1 MAKNQQLFQD
11 IFEIA
16 DIDPHGKKFDRVSRI
31 IATSENIDMG
41 VTIDI
46 NTEIYPLKTAEK
58 FTLALAT
65 TLALDGVSVDTTKK
79 QPWRDPAFAT
89 PVSGTTSAKSL
100 ADDYDY
106 VMYGKVYKYED
117 EGGAKVSVYASFGGL
132 LMCLAGDFRQLQNLS
147 VGQYIY
153 LLMRK

>member
-1 MAKNQQLFQD
+1 LFQD
-11 IFEIA
+11 IFEIT

-31 IATSENIDMG
+31 VATSENIDMG
-41 VTIDI
+41 VTLDI
-46 NTEIYPLKTAEK
+46 NTEIYPLRPSDK
-58 FTLALAT
+58 FTLALAS
-65 TLALDGVSVDTTKK
+65 TLALDGNPVDTSKK
-79 QPWRDPAFAT
+79 QPWRDPSFAT
-89 PVSGTTSAKSL
+89 PSSGTTGKKSL

-132 LMCLAGDFRQLQNLS
+132 LMCLAGDFRQLQNLN